1 MCRHNPVVV
10 FLLALLYVIEATVLL
25 LFSLKKSYELQ
36 EAMQWQGSLAY
47 ALLSGVF
54 EIASFEIRAI
64 S

>member
-36 EAMQWQGSLAY
+36 EAMQWQGFLAY
-47 ALLSGVF
+47 TLLSGVF